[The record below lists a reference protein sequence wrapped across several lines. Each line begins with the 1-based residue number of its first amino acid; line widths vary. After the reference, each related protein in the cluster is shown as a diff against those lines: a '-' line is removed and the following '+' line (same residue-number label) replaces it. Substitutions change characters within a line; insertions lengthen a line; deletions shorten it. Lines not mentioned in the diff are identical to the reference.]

1 MRRVA
6 ETAERQPIS
15 LLAAPEAEAAEQRQ
29 TSQQVAGTGAQ
40 QPALRLAAGSAA
52 RPQASRQV
60 VPAAVRS
67 RLLVVAGAVVV
78 RERRLSAARL
88 DPVLGIAAHWDG
100 LSSKPP
106 LLSVQPPAPVS
117 R

>member
-1 MRRVA
+1 M
-6 ETAERQPIS
+6 RQPIS
-15 LLAAPEAEAAEQRQ
+15 LLAVPEAAEQ
-29 TSQQVAGTGAQ
+29 QQASRPAAEALARP
-40 QPALRLAAGSAA
+40 PALRLAAGSAA
-52 RPQASRQV
+52 RLQASPLV
-60 VPAAVRS
+60 VQAAVRS

-100 LSSKPP
+100 LSSKPQ
-106 LLSVQPPAPVS
+106 LLSVPPSAPVS